1 MTTPERVNKVISG
14 EKIGSDIPSRFLRR
28 LQKTA
33 GFGTKAVVGKAVIR
47 QAFIRQ
53 MPASIRAHL
62 ATQPDSA
69 SLESL
74 AVLADRALAAEQDV
88 EESKPGVAEIK
99 VDETSKLVGL
109 LEDLSKRIKKLET
122 VTTSERKRNKGR
134 GRANNYA
141 HAPAFTP
148 NVQAS
153 GFISNQNNQY
163 RDVKDNA
170 RPFAPPPQNN
180 VAQPIDTAT
189 AQVCYYH
196 HTYGEKARLCSEPC
210 SYYVSLGQREVANIA
225 LSHSKL
231 LYVADKEH
239 KCRYLIDTGAAVSV
253 LPKSCAN
260 GISGAD
266 SLPLVAANNSTIKT
280 YGNCKRVVDVG
291 LKREYPW
298 TFIVADV
305 QQPIIGADFLIHYNL
320 LVDLRSRC
328 LRDMRTGLAIA
339 ASLSS
344 IKPLSLNRVDTV
356 QNEYTKLLGQFPELT
371 RPTTKGEPVKHGITH
386 KIVSKGHPVFAR
398 PRHLAPDKLVTA
410 KREFDDMI
418 KLGVI
423 EPSDSEWSSALHMA
437 PKKNSDWRPCGD
449 YRSLNA
455 QTVPDRYL
463 IPHIQDF
470 TQRLAGSKNF
480 SKIDLVRAY
489 YQIPVE
495 PSDVHKTAVTTPFG
509 LFNFTRT
516 PFGLR
521 NSGQTFQR
529 FIDHVTRGLDFV
541 FVYLDDL
548 LVTSPDHKAHKKHLQ
563 ILFARLSEYGIII
576 GPEKCQFG
584 TSELSFLGHHVCAE
598 GISPLPSAVD
608 AIVNFNK
615 PVKQRALRRYLG
627 MVNYYHRFIPHCAA
641 KLTPLNNLLTSANE
655 GHTRLSPKSNFD
667 LKWNKE
673 AESAF
678 SESKQI
684 LANATLLVHPDST
697 AQLNITCDASDVAVG
712 GVCSNF

>member
-1 MTTPERVNKVISG
+1 M
-14 EKIGSDIPSRFLRR
+14 
-28 LQKTA
+28 
-33 GFGTKAVVGKAVIR
+33 
-47 QAFIRQ
+47 
-53 MPASIRAHL
+53 

-88 EESKPGVAEIK
+88 GESKPGVAEIK
-99 VDETSKLVGL
+99 VDDTSKLVGL
-109 LEDLSKRIKKLET
+109 LEDLSKRIKRLET

-134 GRANNYA
+134 GRAKNYA
-141 HAPAFTP
+141 HAPAFAP

-153 GFISNQNNQY
+153 GVVSNQPSQY
-163 RDVKDNA
+163 RNAEDNA
-170 RPFAPPPQNN
+170 RPFLPPPNAHATEFVYESNNCTNAQQNVRPVAPPPQTPQNN
-180 VAQPIDTAT
+180 VAQPTDTAT

-196 HTYGEKARLCSEPC
+196 HTYGGKARLCSEPC

-231 LYVADKEH
+231 LYVADKGH

-253 LPKSCAN
+253 LPRSCAT
-260 GISGAD
+260 GISDAD
-266 SLPLVAANNSTIKT
+266 SLPLVAANTSTIKT

-386 KIVSKGHPVFAR
+386 KIVTKGHPVFAR
-398 PRHLAPDKLVTA
+398 PRRLAPDKLVTA

-423 EPSDSEWSSALHMA
+423 EPSDSEWSSALHMV
-437 PKKNSDWRPCGD
+437 PKKNGVWRPCGD

-455 QTVPDRYL
+455 
-463 IPHIQDF
+463 
-470 TQRLAGSKNF
+470 
-480 SKIDLVRAY
+480 
-489 YQIPVE
+489 
-495 PSDVHKTAVTTPFG
+495 
-509 LFNFTRT
+509 
-516 PFGLR
+516 
-521 NSGQTFQR
+521 
-529 FIDHVTRGLDFV
+529 
-541 FVYLDDL
+541 
-548 LVTSPDHKAHKKHLQ
+548 
-563 ILFARLSEYGIII
+563 
-576 GPEKCQFG
+576 
-584 TSELSFLGHHVCAE
+584 
-598 GISPLPSAVD
+598 
-608 AIVNFNK
+608 
-615 PVKQRALRRYLG
+615 
-627 MVNYYHRFIPHCAA
+627 
-641 KLTPLNNLLTSANE
+641 
-655 GHTRLSPKSNFD
+655 
-667 LKWNKE
+667 
-673 AESAF
+673 
-678 SESKQI
+678 
-684 LANATLLVHPDST
+684 
-697 AQLNITCDASDVAVG
+697 
-712 GVCSNF
+712 